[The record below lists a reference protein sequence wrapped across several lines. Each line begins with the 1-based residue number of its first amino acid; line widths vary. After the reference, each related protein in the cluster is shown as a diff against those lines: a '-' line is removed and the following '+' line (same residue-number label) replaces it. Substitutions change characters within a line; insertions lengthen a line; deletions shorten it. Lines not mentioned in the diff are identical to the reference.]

1 MPVNL
6 RYRNVKMLVEVV
18 CVVWLVVMMMMIVS
32 FSFFSIDFWMSENEQ
47 ISLN

>member
-6 RYRNVKMLVEVV
+6 RCRNVKMLVEMV

-32 FSFFSIDFWMSENEQ
+32 FFFF
-47 ISLN
+47 LALTFG

>member
-6 RYRNVKMLVEVV
+6 RCRNVKMLVEVV

-32 FSFFSIDFWMSENEQ
+32 FFFF
-47 ISLN
+47 LALTFG